1 MGVYEDEQYNIYIYD
16 AADPP
21 DPVAGGTPGNAAA
34 LPPGDQNGGLLAGLL
49 AQPDQGL
56 PVQQAYPTSPYK
68 ARLSLA
74 GLGQTTAGVGV
85 SRFGAGA
92 GGGAAVM
99 FSDMLG
105 DHLLATAV
113 QINSGMLS
121 TFSLNDLAFEAAYFN
136 RAHRWNWAALG
147 GQIPYVASTIE
158 SAIGTSAA
166 GEPLA
171 IDRQITYRETQRGAT
186 CVLTYPFDRA
196 RRVEFQGGFAQ
207 TSFERIVSLTAYSMA
222 TGSVVSDTTSTLE
235 AAQRLN
241 LATTAVALVFDTA
254 SFGPTSPIQGQ
265 RYRLEVTPTFGTIN
279 FTGVL
284 VDYRRYVMPVSFY
297 TIAARVIH
305 YGRYGP
311 DADDGRLYPIYL
323 NDPGFVRGYNSRG
336 YSTRC
341 TPTPAGDCD
350 RYSGSRMLLGNVELR
365 FPMLRPFQMSRAMYG
380 PLPIELALFAD
391 SGVAWNGREKP
402 AIVGGSR
409 RGITSAG
416 LAVRMRL
423 GFAVAEFDV
432 TRPFQRSDQGM
443 VFGFN
448 LSPGW

>member
-1 MGVYEDEQYNIYIYD
+1 MQF
-16 AADPP
+16 PL
-21 DPVAGGTPGNAAA
+21 VANDTGRLEEAVAETEKSG
-34 LPPGDQNGGLLAGLL
+34 
-49 AQPDQGL
+49 
-56 PVQQAYPTSPYK
+56 SPYVWSAMGSNVMVWP
-68 ARLSLA
+68 ARRNEEDSAASPSGELA
-74 GLGQTTAGVGV
+74 TPWSIVGTSVHATMGDSEV
-85 SRFGAGA
+85 SGSAVEIS
-92 GGGAAVM
+92 AAVT
-99 FSDMLG
+99 L
-105 DHLLATAV
+105 HV
-113 QINSGMLS
+113 
-121 TFSLNDLAFEAAYFN
+121 DL
-136 RAHRWNWAALG
+136 
-147 GQIPYVASTIE
+147 VK
-158 SAIGTSAA
+158 GT
-166 GEPLA
+166 GLRRPWF
-171 IDRQITYRETQRGAT
+171 ETQDSWIT
-186 CVLTYPFDRA
+186 
-196 RRVEFQGGFAQ
+196 FAC
-207 TSFERIVSLTAYSMA
+207 AP
-222 TGSVVSDTTSTLE
+222 TLE

-350 RYSGSRMLLGNVELR
+350 RYTGSRMLLGNVELR
-365 FPMLRPFQMSRAMYG
+365 FPMLRPFQVSREMYG